1 MFLCIN
7 VCVCE
12 VLLCYWEKDINIR
25 PLMAVASRGEL
36 RGMNSG
42 P

>member
-12 VLLCYWEKDINIR
+12 VLLYYWEKDINIR
-25 PLMAVASRGEL
+25 PLMAVPLEVSLEG
-36 RGMNSG
+36 
-42 P
+42 